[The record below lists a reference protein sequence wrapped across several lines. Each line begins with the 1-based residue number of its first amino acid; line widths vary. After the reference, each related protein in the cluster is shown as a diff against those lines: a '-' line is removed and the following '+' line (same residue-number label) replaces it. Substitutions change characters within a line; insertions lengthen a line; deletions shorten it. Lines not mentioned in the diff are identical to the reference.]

1 MDFGI
6 ILLNVGYALNVIALA
21 FREILWIRVLLTS
34 AYLLRFMTQFL
45 YENNQNTSVWMI
57 IFVSINLF
65 QIIQILNERRKRHI
79 EPRIVDLFETV
90 FNSLTS
96 YEFLT
101 FWKLGSIK
109 TAERNSTIIKE
120 GSKQY
125 ALMLI
130 LDGEVNISKNNKKL
144 TYLTR
149 GHFIGEISFVSKED
163 TIADVIAGNDVT
175 YIIWTKKQIDKLKR
189 DNKIFWIKLQNIL
202 LKDMIEKIKRSNN

>member
-1 MDFGI
+1 MDFGT

-34 AYLLRFMTQFL
+34 AYLLRFLTQYL
-45 YENNQNTSVWMI
+45 YENNQNTSIWMI

-101 FWKLGSIK
+101 FWKLGTIK
-109 TAERNSTIIKE
+109 SVAKNSTIIKE
-120 GSKQY
+120 GSRQY

-175 YIIWTKKQIDKLKR
+175 YIVWTKKQIDKLKR

>member
-1 MDFGI
+1 M
-6 ILLNVGYALNVIALA
+6 
-21 FREILWIRVLLTS
+21 
-34 AYLLRFMTQFL
+34 
-45 YENNQNTSVWMI
+45 
-57 IFVSINLF
+57 
-65 QIIQILNERRKRHI
+65 
-79 EPRIVDLFETV
+79 FETV

-101 FWKLGSIK
+101 FWKLGTIK
-109 TAERNSTIIKE
+109 TVAKNSTIIKE

-175 YIIWTKKQIDKLKR
+175 YIVWTKKQIDKLKR

-202 LKDMIEKIKRSNN
+202 LKDMIEKIKRSNS

>member
-1 MDFGI
+1 MDFGT

-34 AYLLRFMTQFL
+34 AYLLRFLTQYL

-79 EPRIVDLFETV
+79 EPKIVDLFETV

-101 FWKLGSIK
+101 FWKLGTIK
-109 TAERNSTIIKE
+109 SVAKNSTIIKE
-120 GSKQY
+120 GSRQY

-175 YIIWTKKQIDKLKR
+175 YIVWTKKQIDKLKR

>member
-1 MDFGI
+1 MDLGT
-6 ILLNVGYALNVIALA
+6 ILLNVGYALNVVALA

-34 AYLLRFMTQFL
+34 AYLLRFLTQYL

-79 EPRIVDLFETV
+79 EPKIVDLFETV

-101 FWKLGSIK
+101 FWKLGAIK
-109 TAERNSTIIKE
+109 TVSRNSIIIKE
-120 GSKQY
+120 GSRQY

-163 TIADVIAGNDVT
+163 TIADVISGNDVT
-175 YIIWTKKQIDKLKR
+175 YIVWTKKQIDKLKR